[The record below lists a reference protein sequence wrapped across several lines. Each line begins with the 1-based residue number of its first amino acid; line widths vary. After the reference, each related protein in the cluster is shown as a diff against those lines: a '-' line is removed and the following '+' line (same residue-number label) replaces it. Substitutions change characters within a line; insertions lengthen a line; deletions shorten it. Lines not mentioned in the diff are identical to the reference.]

1 MTTTTHVQRIG
12 EIVELVGAAAFITGG
27 ILSIHH
33 YVIAAFFLGGA
44 AAIYIGKKLRGQ

>member
-12 EIVELVGAAAFITGG
+12 EIAELAGVGAFITGG